1 MGSDAKTRYVV
12 KRAAAGLGLFA
23 RTDIKKGEFV
33 IEYTGEYV
41 SEEEAD
47 RRGGMY
53 LFSLDKDGAIDGS
66 ARENLARYI
75 NHSCNPNCETEH
87 DEEEKRV
94 RIYAIRAIKAG
105 EELTYDYGKEFFN
118 EYIKP
123 KGCRCVACA

>member
-1 MGSDAKTRYVV
+1 MHLDVNKCYAV
-12 KRAAAGLGLFA
+12 KRSTAGLGLFA

-53 LFSLDKDGAIDGS
+53 LFSLDKDGAIDG
-66 ARENLARYI
+66 RERKNLARYI
-75 NHSCNPNCETEH
+75 NHSCKPNCETEH

-105 EELTYDYGKEFFN
+105 EELTYDYGKEFFD

-123 KGCRCVACA
+123 KGCRCAVCA